1 MEEATP
7 GRPQHRRLV
16 SGYISGNAE
25 LLKEAS
31 AVSIDLGS
39 KVLFR
44 TIQITGGAIW
54 HYNCLRDGMLTIKAR
69 SFSDVIGGKKSSW
82 GKSSGTHKEGGLG
95 TVRAIHI

>member
-1 MEEATP
+1 MRLAFAGGQLEEATP

-39 KVLFR
+39 KVLFQ
-44 TIQITGGAIW
+44 TIQIAGAL
-54 HYNCLRDGMLTIKAR
+54 YGTIIA
-69 SFSDVIGGKKSSW
+69 
-82 GKSSGTHKEGGLG
+82 
-95 TVRAIHI
+95 